1 MKKTI
6 LSLAVVGSLIIATSA
21 CSSNRSASDTR
32 DTMTMDSTIVTSPS
46 TPTTDTTTKHV
57 DTTRTT
63 MPPDTTKKMPPM

>member
-21 CSSNRSASDTR
+21 CSSNRGASDKR
-32 DTMTMDSTIVTSPS
+32 DTTTMDSTMVTP
-46 TPTTDTTTKHV
+46 PATTDTTTRPT
-57 DTTRTT
+57 DTTKTT